1 MSLNQSFILNFE
13 DGNSFDLHFSEISI
27 DTLPIK
33 SNLPIIDISLKANNA
48 NLQTSAK
55 DLFKIA
61 DNVKEYLLER
71 NVILYYYCD
80 TKPITNNFRQ
90 NISPQQFRFQL
101 FSDLFE
107 RKNLDVFAKEN
118 IIIMDAGK
126 EFHYICLISRKENN
140 KEIELIANELQ
151 KLQK

>member
-90 NISPQQFRFQL
+90 NISPQHFRFQL

-107 RKNLDVFAKEN
+107 RKNLD
-118 IIIMDAGK
+118 
-126 EFHYICLISRKENN
+126 
-140 KEIELIANELQ
+140 
-151 KLQK
+151 